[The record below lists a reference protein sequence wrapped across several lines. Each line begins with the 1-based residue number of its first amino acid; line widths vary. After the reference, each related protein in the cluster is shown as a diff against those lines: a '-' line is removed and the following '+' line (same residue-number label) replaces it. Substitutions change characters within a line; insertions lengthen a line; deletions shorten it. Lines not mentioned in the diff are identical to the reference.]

1 MNDLRAAMMPPQV
14 VVEISSC
21 IRGCGPN
28 SFSLKYGPVIVQ
40 L

>member
-14 VVEISSC
+14 IVEISSC

-28 SFSLKYGPVIVQ
+28 SLSLKYGSVITQ
-40 L
+40 F